1 MVVFVDLDDEFAGS
15 AHLER
20 PYPLA
25 DPIASEPAELTPSLL
40 AGDSGKAQEDPNPN
54 RNGFSA
60 ALSCYPYVFVTNV
73 SENLGRPSLQVHSI
87 ALSRKLLALSI

>member
-20 PYPLA
+20 PFPLT
-25 DPIASEPAELTPSLL
+25 DPIASESAELTPSLL
-40 AGDSGKAQEDPNPN
+40 SGDSGKAQEDPNPN

-60 ALSCYPYVFVTNV
+60 ALSCYPYVFVNNV
-73 SENLGRPSLQVHSI
+73 SENLGRPS
-87 ALSRKLLALSI
+87 